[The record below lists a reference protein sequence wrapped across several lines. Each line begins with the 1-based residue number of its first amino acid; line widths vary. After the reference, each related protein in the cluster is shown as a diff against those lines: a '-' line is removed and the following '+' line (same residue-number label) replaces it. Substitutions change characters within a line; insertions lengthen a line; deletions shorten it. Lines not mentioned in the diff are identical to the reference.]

1 MQITSCSVH
10 TIWVKSHNHVH
21 DQETNSEVKYILQ
34 GYVART
40 AQSLD
45 LNRDLPD
52 PKIHALKHYENDPP
66 NLIKKKNTNS
76 IVKGFLCV
84 CKTQICKFGTRCIVL
99 RFKIHVSM
107 VGVLNCFTMKKRNL
121 GSPGGSAV

>member
-34 GYVART
+34 GYMART

-66 NLIKKKNTNS
+66 NLIKKKKKHQQYCEGLSVCVQNTD
-76 IVKGFLCV
+76 L
-84 CKTQICKFGTRCIVL
+84 
-99 RFKIHVSM
+99 
-107 VGVLNCFTMKKRNL
+107 
-121 GSPGGSAV
+121 